1 MIKNFLKLLII
12 FLILFSFQA
21 FADNLSFIAK
31 NLEIDDEQA
40 EIGDII
46 SQTEQGLVRSALPY
60 DENMIGVIAENPII
74 VFGKPNDQTKEIV
87 SLGETMVKVTD
98 VNGEI
103 KKGDFIT
110 SSEIAG
116 KGQKADQSGFIIGRA
131 LENLNNNEDM
141 IRVEI
146 NIQYQHALDGFS
158 VSGVLG
164 PIWKQLGTP
173 ENIPE
178 VLRYIFALILG
189 GGSFFAGFV
198 AFIKSLRKGVESLGR
213 NPLAKKSIN
222 TAIILNL
229 AGILILTLAG
239 LGLSLF
245 VILY

>member
-46 SQTEQGLVRSALPY
+46 SQTEQGLVRSVLPY

-98 VNGEI
+98 INGEI

-158 VSGVLG
+158 VSGVLA

-178 VLRYIFALILG
+178 VLRYIFALILA

-222 TAIILNL
+222 TAILLNL